1 MSSSN
6 PQRFMPA
13 SRLLGFLLLIL
24 GMSMPVMAQEHMSN
38 FGTPGFEMSMEMTP
52 TSDGNYVT
60 VSPVIRF
67 NTTAGPQLKIYLNK
81 IDDNSDVIWSRKI
94 GQMPT
99 NNQPG
104 NQLPLSVVEMVDAA
118 GTAIGYAIT
127 GYNLQ
132 VNSPDPIFI
141 VTTDL
146 NGHVLQFRT
155 YGGVIPIPG
164 ANIAPVRGVGNK
176 IIQNHQGELVVVG
189 SILLT
194 DNVGIVPFM
203 LNVNVDLGLNFM
215 RLYHDVRFFNNLF
228 GFGSGANFDDI
239 VVAPPVDDPQTGA
252 FLPEG
257 YLITGGT
264 RQMNPPGIAETLVV
278 RTDLGGNPL
287 KSGLYGPTFTDSKG
301 RAIELTSTGL
311 VKVVSHVVEVTGAPL
326 STQIFTLEPV
336 NLNLIHQ
343 HRYHG
348 FISHGDIRETM
359 NGEFILAG
367 RGAFDN
373 EGAVLRIKNNGNIIF
388 YYGYGSTN
396 VEILTDAH
404 ELFDGTIF
412 SSGVTTT
419 WCYGPADEYIVRTLP
434 DGTLPGCPVHSLNI
448 DRSTPQDPPRITD
461 MITVLVDLNL
471 NHEVADVTPDT
482 IKRRICP
489 GPIVIGVPW
498 DWF

>member
-228 GFGSGANFDDI
+228 GFGS
-239 VVAPPVDDPQTGA
+239 
-252 FLPEG
+252 
-257 YLITGGT
+257 
-264 RQMNPPGIAETLVV
+264 
-278 RTDLGGNPL
+278 
-287 KSGLYGPTFTDSKG
+287 
-301 RAIELTSTGL
+301 
-311 VKVVSHVVEVTGAPL
+311 
-326 STQIFTLEPV
+326 
-336 NLNLIHQ
+336 
-343 HRYHG
+343 
-348 FISHGDIRETM
+348 
-359 NGEFILAG
+359 
-367 RGAFDN
+367 
-373 EGAVLRIKNNGNIIF
+373 
-388 YYGYGSTN
+388 
-396 VEILTDAH
+396 
-404 ELFDGTIF
+404 
-412 SSGVTTT
+412 
-419 WCYGPADEYIVRTLP
+419 
-434 DGTLPGCPVHSLNI
+434 
-448 DRSTPQDPPRITD
+448 
-461 MITVLVDLNL
+461 
-471 NHEVADVTPDT
+471 
-482 IKRRICP
+482 
-489 GPIVIGVPW
+489 
-498 DWF
+498 